1 MILLSYASD
10 RVGNR
15 GHFVN
20 FGFVMMIAGFG
31 IYLGVPATSHAARF
45 AALILAETGHYS
57 EWTCLHT
64 LVGPNANDCSFDSSY
79 LCLDSIEL
87 RKRIQAGRRS
97 RIHEQFLTGHRVS
110 PRSRWCD

>member
-1 MILLSYASD
+1 MYASQTISGAALAAFLPTFTSENGFTGANAQIATLAPYGSAAVAMILLSYASD

-57 EWTCLHT
+57 EWTCCISLT
-64 LVGPNANDCSFDSSY
+64 L
-79 LCLDSIEL
+79 
-87 RKRIQAGRRS
+87 
-97 RIHEQFLTGHRVS
+97 LTN
-110 PRSRWCD
+110 